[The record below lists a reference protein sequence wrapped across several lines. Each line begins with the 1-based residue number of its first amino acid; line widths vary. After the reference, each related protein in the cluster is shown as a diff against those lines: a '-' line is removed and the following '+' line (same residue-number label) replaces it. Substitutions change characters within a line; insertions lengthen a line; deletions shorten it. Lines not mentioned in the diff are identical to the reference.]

1 MGQIDLDDEF
11 ALGVVGLQQP
21 ISAAGSA
28 EAEAPRIKSWRELSG
43 LRHAGDLPQDRA
55 VVDAAFP
62 GRRARNPLRRRVF
75 PLVGPNV
82 GGLHGHPDRHA
93 GP

>member
-1 MGQIDLDDEF
+1 MGQIDLDDKF
-11 ALGVVGLQQP
+11 APGAAGLQQP
-21 ISAAGSA
+21 VGVAGSA
-28 EAEAPRIKSWRELSG
+28 EAEAPRIESRRELSG
-43 LRHAGDLPQDRA
+43 LRHAGDLPQDRT

-62 GRRARNPLRRRVF
+62 GQRARNPLRRRAF
-75 PLVGPNV
+75 PFVGPNV